1 MNKEK
6 ELANGIY
13 LMLEKKENGFRKDT
27 QAKIIG
33 KLLLE
38 AKEHSI
44 TKTLLHLLDLYFKDM
59 AKENQAVIRS
69 NRGVVYETEKE
80 HFGC

>member
-6 ELANGIY
+6 EIAKGLH
-13 LMLEKKENGFRKDT
+13 LMLERKETGLAKDM
-27 QAKIIG
+27 QAEIIG

-44 TKTLLHLLDLYFKDM
+44 TKTLLHLLDLYFEDI
-59 AKENQAVIRS
+59 AKGNQIQIRS
-69 NRGVVYETEKE
+69 NRGVIYDTDNDR
-80 HFGC
+80 C